1 MCAFLLCTL
10 LGTPTPVIN
19 VQAQTSNSPI
29 PIYIQGQKKSFDS
42 LPILRDGRVFLPIRY
57 ISEYFGAQ
65 VTWNDQTKTVT
76 VKQGSKTISLQI
88 GNSIAQIDGK
98 EVSLDVTR
106 LYKRGTN
113 LRTAAVYWRSL
124 W

>member
-88 GNSIAQIDGK
+88 GNSIAQLMGK
-98 EVSLDVTR
+98 R
-106 LYKRGTN
+106 F
-113 LRTAAVYWRSL
+113 L
-124 W
+124 WMYPPL